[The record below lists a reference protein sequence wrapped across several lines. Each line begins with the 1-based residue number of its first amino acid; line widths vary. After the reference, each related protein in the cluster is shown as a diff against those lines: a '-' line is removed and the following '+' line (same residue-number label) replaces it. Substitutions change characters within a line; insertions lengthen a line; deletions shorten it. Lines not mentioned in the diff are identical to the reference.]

1 MGYPSVIR
9 TSVAEVKILI
19 EHTSLDILTVSET
32 HLTPDIHNDEV
43 NIDGNQIL
51 RKDRTHKG
59 GGGVAIYFKSVLDCT
74 RLSKYED
81 EDIETIWIDLLSD
94 SQRLLIGCVY
104 RRPDVSLFFDKF
116 HRILD
121 KVWMTRRNVVIAGDF
136 NSDMLS
142 GPGNGTKLKRIFQ
155 SFNFCNIIKAPT
167 RTSEHFNTLI
177 DLTLTNNISK
187 VSSSDVINYCIADHK
202 FIYIVYKLN
211 SRNPKPFVKYVQ
223 NFKNVM
229 KNPNDLKHNLES
241 APWWV
246 CSIFDYLDDIT
257 WASDCIYND
266 IVKSHVTSRKA
277 KVRKCSLPWMN
288 GEIRK
293 EMNKRYK
300 FLKGCD
306 GTSSTQKTWADYK
319 AARNKVTKMLRSA
332 EAQYWLNKFAET
344 KDS

>member
-1 MGYPSVIR
+1 MQNVKSLESLTSDETRTAEGFVIFSGLR
-9 TSVAEVKILI
+9 KNLAEVKILI
-19 EHTSLDILTVSET
+19 EHTNLDIVTVSET

-43 NIDGNQIL
+43 NIDGYQIL
-51 RKDRTHKG
+51 RNDRTHKG

-81 EDIETIWIDLLSD
+81 EDIEAIWIDLLSH

-104 RRPDVSLFFDKF
+104 RPPDVSLFFDKF
-116 HRILD
+116 HQILD

-142 GPGNGTKLKRIFQ
+142 RSGNGTKLKRIFQ
-155 SFNFCNIIKAPT
+155 SFNFCNIIQAPT
-167 RTSEHFNTLI
+167 RTSEHSNTLF
-177 DLTLTNNISK
+177 DLILTNNISK
-187 VSSSDVINYCIADHK
+187 VSSSAVIDYCIADHK
-202 FIYIVYKLN
+202 FTYVVYKLKT
-211 SRNPKPFVKYVQ
+211 RNPKPDVKYVQ

-229 KNPNDLKHNLES
+229 KNPNDLKHDLES

-246 CSIFDYLDDIT
+246 CSTFDDIDDIT
-257 WASDCIYND
+257 WAWDCMYND

-277 KVRKCSLPWMN
+277 KVRKFSLPWMN

-300 FLKGCD
+300 LLKGCD
-306 GTSSTQKTWADYK
+306 GTSSTQKLGPT
-319 AARNKVTKMLRSA
+319 TKLL
-332 EAQYWLNKFAET
+332 EIK
-344 KDS
+344 